1 MTGFIYET
9 VFTIN
14 SIMNEDE
21 PSLLEAEGSSEAA
34 LINAHYGKNR
44 DFKALLS
51 IGNDEIGLSLKELM
65 LQHFS
70 ERNLTIIES
79 KSRHT
84 PLRVLGDL
92 FIKDSSLSTI
102 EENDII
108 SFIDNS
114 NINTLFLSA
123 VLLSFPPLSKI
134 IVSSL
139 AKRKDKISI
148 LVVDTRQNMNILLLE
163 ELRDSIIEIKKNY
176 PNNLILLG
184 DTIYIEGVKNM
195 GEASIEAVASSLL

>member
-9 VFTIN
+9 IFTIN
-14 SIMNEDE
+14 SLMNEEE
-21 PSLLEAEGSSEAA
+21 PSLMEAEGSSEAA
-34 LINAHYGKNR
+34 SINARYGKNR

-70 ERNLTIIES
+70 EKNLTVIES
-79 KSRHT
+79 KSKHT

-92 FIKDSSLSTI
+92 FIKDSSLSTL
-102 EENDII
+102 EEDDII

-123 VLLSFPPLSKI
+123 VLLSFPPLSKTI
-134 IVSSL
+134 TSAL
-139 AKRKDKISI
+139 KKRKDSISI
-148 LVVDTRQNMNILLLE
+148 LVIDTRQSMDILLLE
-163 ELRDSIIEIKKNY
+163 ELKDSIMEIKKSY

-184 DTIYIEGVKNM
+184 DTIYIENVKNM